1 MQAHTTMNREDALA
15 VLAFFEPGG
24 SENAAIAIFVQRSGI
39 TADDA
44 LDVFTTCPLPL
55 RAPPRLGS
63 RRHFRSA
70 LLYVSWT
77 KANIML

>member
-44 LDVFTTCPLPL
+44 LDVFTYHLPTSTPRSAPPWFAEAFPL
-55 RAPPRLGS
+55 RSSMYLE
-63 RRHFRSA
+63 
-70 LLYVSWT
+70 LKLT
-77 KANIML
+77 